1 MALETTSI
9 PSAQLQE
16 IAGKVETSLR
26 LDADHSLYSFEVSAQ
41 DSRQNATGEPALTV
55 VLTED
60 DKRADVAANL
70 LSMTPT
76 LDVTHGPLQSIGI
89 DTLTAS
95 LVQEVK
101 QIFQDEQASIAYLLR
116 GSSMNTASKDFHLRP
131 EITQAIEKRTTRAF
145 KYASTYHITFS
156 LFTAS
161 ASPSVWH
168 IEEAIQQYIE
178 PLLNRLST
186 VSDFHVD
193 TQVQLFASFSPSI
206 AAPQLDEAT
215 NTYKLQQSDL
225 SGFINAAEWPLSPSI
240 GSGPTINMVLYVPSP
255 HQRPLLLETGG
266 NSWTIPQ
273 WGGVQILNPTT
284 NNKNNDTQVLTTQ
297 DLEAAMLT
305 FASQLTTLLGIPP
318 NPPSLALRIARLK
331 RERATSLILSASSTL
346 GALERLTQKLES
358 IAIPPSVAF
367 SVEETLTHLS
377 QACGNL
383 RLGAYSL
390 ALEHAR
396 KAEAEAE
403 KAFFEP
409 SMVGQVYFPDEHKVA
424 VYVPLLGPMAVPLV
438 MSALKELKGWR
449 QARRGLGKAKTL

>member
-1 MALETTSI
+1 MALKTGKI
-9 PSAQLQE
+9 PLGQLQD
-16 IAGKVETSLR
+16 IAGKVEDHLR
-26 LDADHSLYSFEVSAQ
+26 LDADHSLYSFELSAQ
-41 DSRQNATGEPALTV
+41 DGHQNATGEPALTV

-60 DKRADVAANL
+60 DKRTDFAANL

-76 LDVTHGPLQSIGI
+76 LDVTHGPINSVGI

-95 LVQEVK
+95 LVQELR

-116 GSSMNTASKDFHLRP
+116 GSSMNTASKGFHLKP

-156 LFTAS
+156 LFAAS

-178 PLLNRLST
+178 PLLNRLAP

-215 NTYKLQQSDL
+215 NTYKLLQSDL

-240 GSGPTINMVLYVPSP
+240 GSGPTINMVLYVPAAD
-255 HQRPLLLETGG
+255 QRPLLLETGG

-273 WGGVQILNPTT
+273 WGGVQILNPT
-284 NNKNNDTQVLTTQ
+284 NNDSQVLTAS

-305 FASQLTTLLGIPP
+305 FASQLTSLLGVPP
-318 NPPSLALRIARLK
+318 SPPSLALRISRLK
-331 RERATSLILSASSTL
+331 RERATALVLSASSTL
-346 GALERLTQKLES
+346 GALVRLTRKLES
-358 IAIPPSVAF
+358 IAIPRSVAT
-367 SVEETLTHLS
+367 SVDETLHHLT
-377 QACGNL
+377 QACSNL
-383 RLGAYSL
+383 RSGSYQS

-396 KAEAEAE
+396 TAEAEAE

-449 QARRGLGKAKTL
+449 AARAGKVKTL

>member
-1 MALETTSI
+1 MPLG
-9 PSAQLQE
+9 QLQD
-16 IAGKVETSLR
+16 IAGKVEASLR
-26 LDADHSLYSFEVSAQ
+26 QDADHSLYSFEVSAQ
-41 DSRQNATGEPALTV
+41 NGNRNATGEPALTV

-60 DKRADVAANL
+60 DKRTDFAANL

-76 LDVTHGPLQSIGI
+76 LDVTHGSIHSIGV

-95 LVQEVK
+95 LVQELR

-116 GSSMNTASKDFHLRP
+116 GSSMNTASKDFHLKP
-131 EITQAIEKRTTRAF
+131 ETTQAIEKRTTRAF

-156 LFTAS
+156 LFAAS

-206 AAPQLDEAT
+206 AAPQLDDVT
-215 NTYKLQQSDL
+215 NTYKLLQSDL

-240 GSGPTINMVLYVPSP
+240 GSGPTINMVLYVPAP
-255 HQRPLLLETGG
+255 DQRPLLLETGG

-273 WGGVQILNPTT
+273 WGGVQILNPST
-284 NNKNNDTQVLTTQ
+284 NNDTSSQVLTAP

-305 FASQLTTLLGIPP
+305 FASQLTSLLGVPSS
-318 NPPSLALRIARLK
+318 PPSLTLRIARLK
-331 RERATSLILSASSTL
+331 RERATSLLLSASSTL
-346 GALERLTQKLES
+346 GALVRLTRKLES
-358 IAIPPSVAF
+358 IAIPRSVAA
-367 SVEETLTHLS
+367 SVDETLHHLS
-377 QACGNL
+377 EACSNL
-383 RLGAYSL
+383 RAGSYQA

-396 KAEAEAE
+396 TAEAEAE

-438 MSALKELKGWR
+438 MSALKELKGWM
-449 QARRGLGKAKTL
+449 AGRRAGKVKTL